1 MKLKKIKIV
10 YDIKF
15 EIVYELKGVNQVISI
30 DTYLNY

>member
-1 MKLKKIKIV
+1 MKPKKIKIV

-15 EIVYELKGVNQVISI
+15 EIVYELKGVNQVISV